1 MTLSL
6 CAQHSSRVSVCIS
19 FPMCKSFSFLL
30 RRSFETAKS
39 LLWSLNALNGGFV
52 TSNLLCIS
60 LFLLSP
66 WSNANR
72 RWEKNM
78 NLMLDSHNL
87 SWLDPSFKQLLDRQ
101 IVSIIGFSPEL
112 LSIFSICFILLK
124 CARKRKRD
132 LIRYCWTT
140 GFKLH
145 SSIFLLSF
153 WSGVFVIDHSN
164 KKKQKNNNNN
174 TKRKRFVTF

>member
-6 CAQHSSRVSVCIS
+6 CAQHPSRVSVCIS

-60 LFLLSP
+60 LSFSSLALVECRQTG
-66 WSNANR
+66 WEKN
-72 RWEKNM
+72 EKNM

-101 IVSIIGFSPEL
+101 IVSIIGFSPDLFVYFFNLFHPFKMCEEVKKRLDSL
-112 LSIFSICFILLK
+112 LLHDGFQTSPVVFF
-124 CARKRKRD
+124 
-132 LIRYCWTT
+132 YCPF
-140 GFKLH
+140 GQVSL
-145 SSIFLLSF
+145 
-153 WSGVFVIDHSN
+153 
-164 KKKQKNNNNN
+164 
-174 TKRKRFVTF
+174 